1 MKPKILIIDDNDD
14 VAQALGVLFKL
25 NRIDWQGA
33 STPEQGL
40 ALLAKEP
47 FDLIIQDMNFSRDMT
62 SGEEG
67 KRLFRDIRSKLPD
80 IPIILITAWTDL
92 ESAVEL
98 VRSGASDY
106 LAKPWDDD
114 KLLVSVNNLLDLNEL
129 QSQRRESASKQSSSR
144 RELEQKF
151 DLCDTRFQS
160 DAMLQLLQMA
170 CQVAPSSVPVLITGP
185 NGSGKE
191 KIAEVV
197 QANSRCADGP
207 FIKVNVGALP
217 KDLMEAEL
225 FGAEAGSYTGISK
238 RRLGRFE
245 RADGGTLFLDEIG
258 NLPHDGQVKL
268 LRVLETGEFERL
280 GGSETI
286 KVDVRI
292 ISATNTDLT
301 EGIASGTFRE
311 DLFYRLN
318 LIELK
323 VPALR
328 ERPEDILQLAAWF
341 GGSECRL
348 DDEAKA
354 VLRRYEW
361 PGNVRELQNTI
372 KRAMLLC
379 QDSEIGV
386 EHLGIDAPSP
396 VPAHLPEVEAV
407 DILQALKQSEGV
419 ISDAARIL
427 GLSRSAFYRRVK
439 KFDIDLHE

>member
-1 MKPKILIIDDNDD
+1 MNPKVLIIDDNDD

-25 NRIDWQGA
+25 NRIDSVGA
-33 STPEQGL
+33 STPEEGL
-40 ALLAKEP
+40 ALLGKES

-67 KRLFRDIRSKLPD
+67 IRLFGDIRSLLPD

-114 KLLVSVNNLLDLNEL
+114 KLLISVNNLLDLSEL
-129 QSQRRESASKQSSSR
+129 QSQRRESASQR
-144 RELEQKF
+144 ANRHGELEQNYN
-151 DLCDTRFQS
+151 LCDTQFQS
-160 DAMLQLLQMA
+160 DSMLNLLGLA
-170 CQVAPSSVPVLITGP
+170 TRVAASDVPVLITGP

-217 KDLMEAEL
+217 SDLMEAEL

-258 NLPHDGQVKL
+258 NLPREGQIKL

-286 KVDVRI
+286 KVKVRI
-292 ISATNTDLT
+292 ISATNTDLIK
-301 EGIASGTFRE
+301 GIKAGSFRE
-311 DLFYRLN
+311 DLYYRLN
-318 LIELK
+318 VIELK
-323 VPALR
+323 VPGLSAR
-328 ERPEDILQLAAWF
+328 REDILPLASWF

-348 DDEAKA
+348 DEEAKT
-354 VLRRYEW
+354 VLRSYDW

-372 KRAMLLC
+372 KRAKLLS
-379 QDSEIGV
+379 QGAVIETQ
-386 EHLGIDAPSP
+386 HLGIDVDVA
-396 VPAHLPEVEAV
+396 VLRQQTEVNAE
-407 DILQALKQSEGV
+407 DIRRALQQSGGV
-419 ISDAARIL
+419 ISDAARSL

-439 KFDIDLHE
+439 KFDIDLP

>member
-1 MKPKILIIDDNDD
+1 MNPKVLIIDDNDD
-14 VAQALGVLFKL
+14 VAQALGILFKL
-25 NRIDWQGA
+25 NRIDSVGA

-40 ALLAKEP
+40 DLLGKES

-67 KRLFRDIRSKLPD
+67 IRLFSDIRSILPD

-92 ESAVEL
+92 ESAVDL

-129 QSQRRESASKQSSSR
+129 QSQRRESASQRAISR
-144 RELEQKF
+144 RELEQNYN
-151 DLCDTRFQS
+151 LCDTQFQS
-160 DAMLQLLQMA
+160 DSMLSLLGLA
-170 CQVAPSSVPVLITGP
+170 TRVAASDVPVLITGP

-217 KDLMEAEL
+217 SDLMEAEL
-225 FGAEAGSYTGISK
+225 FGAEAGSYTGITK

-258 NLPHDGQVKL
+258 NLPAEGQVKL
-268 LRVLETGEFERL
+268 LRVLETGEFERI

-292 ISATNTDLT
+292 ISATNTNLS
-301 EGIASGTFRE
+301 EGIADGNFRE
-311 DLFYRLN
+311 DLYYRLN
-318 LIELK
+318 VIELK
-323 VPALR
+323 VPALN
-328 ERPEDILQLAAWF
+328 ERREDILRLAGWF
-341 GGSECRL
+341 CGDEYRL
-348 DDEAKA
+348 NDEAKS
-354 VLRRYEW
+354 VLRHYDW
-361 PGNVRELQNTI
+361 PGNVRELHNTI
-372 KRAMLLC
+372 KRAKLLAEG
-379 QDSEIGV
+379 SEISA
-386 EHLGIDAPSP
+386 ENLGLV
-396 VPAHLPEVEAV
+396 VPEPTPRRSVEVEAD
-407 DILQALKQSEGV
+407 DILRALKQSEGV
-419 ISDAARIL
+419 VSDAARIL

-439 KFDIDLHE
+439 KFNIDMP

>member
-1 MKPKILIIDDNDD
+1 MNPKVLIIDDNDD

-25 NRIDWQGA
+25 NRIDSVGA
-33 STPEQGL
+33 STPEEGL
-40 ALLAKEP
+40 ALLGKES

-67 KRLFRDIRSKLPD
+67 IRLFGDIRSLLPD

-114 KLLVSVNNLLDLNEL
+114 KLLISVNNLLDLSEL
-129 QSQRRESASKQSSSR
+129 QSQRRESASQRAISH
-144 RELEQKF
+144 RELEQNYN
-151 DLCDTRFQS
+151 LCETQFQS
-160 DAMLQLLQMA
+160 DSMLNLLGLA
-170 CQVAPSSVPVLITGP
+170 TRVAASDVPVLITGP

-217 KDLMEAEL
+217 SDLMEAEL
-225 FGAEAGSYTGISK
+225 FGAEAGSYTGITK
-238 RRLGRFE
+238 QRLGRFE

-258 NLPHDGQVKL
+258 NLPAEGQVKL
-268 LRVLETGEFERL
+268 LRVLETGEFERI

-292 ISATNTDLT
+292 ISATNTNLKDGLA
-301 EGIASGTFRE
+301 EGSFRE
-311 DLFYRLN
+311 DLYYRLN
-318 LIELK
+318 VIELN
-323 VPALR
+323 VPALN
-328 ERPEDILQLAAWF
+328 ERREDILQLAGWF
-341 GGSECRL
+341 SGSDYSL
-348 DDEAKA
+348 NDEAKN
-354 VLRRYEW
+354 VLRQYDW
-361 PGNVRELQNTI
+361 PGNVRELHNTI
-372 KRAMLLC
+372 KRAKLLAP
-379 QDSEIGV
+379 DSELTA
-386 EHLGIDAPSP
+386 EHLGLVVSEPAPRRS
-396 VPAHLPEVEAV
+396 VEVEAD
-407 DILQALKQSEGV
+407 DILRALNQSEGV
-419 ISDAARIL
+419 VSDAARIL

-439 KFDIDLHE
+439 KFDIDLS